1 MQSHR
6 NKGFGKKKTASPD
19 VALQITSMADI
30 FTIILVFLLKSFA
43 GGDLNIAPSKGLKLP
58 VASTESTSQMAL
70 TIEISETAVQ
80 VENKF
85 VVALSK
91 FRFSPQDLLA
101 SGIPAELNDVLEKQ
115 RKRQDL
121 IAKSNSDVTVDSKL
135 LVVADQ
141 RVPYITLKRV
151 LSTAALHGFSEPKLV
166 VTLKE

>member
-1 MQSHR
+1 MMQSQR
-6 NKGFGKKKTASPD
+6 KGFGKKKRASAD

-43 GGDLNIAPSKGLKLP
+43 GGDLSISPSKGLKLP
-58 VASTESTSQMAL
+58 VGATDSTAKMAL

-85 VVALSK
+85 VVALSR
-91 FRFSPQDLLA
+91 FRFNQQDLLA
-101 SGIPAELNDVLEKQ
+101 SGIPGDLNESLDRE

-121 IAKSNSDVTVDSKL
+121 IAKSNPDVKVEANVL
-135 LVVADQ
+135 IVADQ
-141 RVPYITLKRV
+141 RTPYITLKRV
-151 LSTAALHGFSEPKLV
+151 LSTAALHGFNEPKLV

>member
-1 MQSHR
+1 MQSRHQ
-6 NKGFGKKKTASPD
+6 KGFGKKKKVSQD

-43 GGDLNIAPSKGLKLP
+43 GGGLNISPSAGLKLP
-58 VASTESTSQMAL
+58 NGMTEATSPQAL
-70 TIEISETAVQ
+70 TIEISESAVQ

-85 VVALSK
+85 IVGLTNFHFV
-91 FRFSPQDLLA
+91 PQDLLQ
-101 SGIPAELNDVLEKQ
+101 SGIPTSLNEEFEKH

-121 IAKSNSDVTVDSKL
+121 IAKSNPDVAVDNKI